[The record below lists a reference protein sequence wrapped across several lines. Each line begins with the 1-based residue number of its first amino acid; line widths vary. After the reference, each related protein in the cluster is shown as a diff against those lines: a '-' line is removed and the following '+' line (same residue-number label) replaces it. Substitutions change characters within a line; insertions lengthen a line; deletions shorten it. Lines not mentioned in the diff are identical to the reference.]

1 MPQLGPLPW
10 SPLAL
15 TPLWQVAQVTPD
27 TTACTILQVA
37 EEPPLSKLVVL
48 PWQEVQSAAPVGIC
62 PPGLASAPL
71 VPCPVY
77 DPLWQESHR
86 LALTAVWFMV

>member
-1 MPQLGPLPW
+1 M
-10 SPLAL
+10 
-15 TPLWQVAQVTPD
+15 PLWQVAHVTPV

-37 EEPPLSKLVVL
+37 DEPPLSKLVVL

-62 PPGLASAPL
+62 PPALAWAPL
-71 VPCPVY
+71 VPWPVY

-86 LALTAVWFMV
+86 LALTAVWFIV

>member
-10 SPLAL
+10 SPLAF

-62 PPGLASAPL
+62 PPALASAPL
-71 VPCPVY
+71 VPSPVY
-77 DPLWQESHR
+77 APLWQESHR
-86 LALTAVWFMV
+86 LALTAV